1 MPAGHAGEAEL
12 NQLLGERSA
21 FSRVA
26 DSCSAADAA
35 CLRRMRDE
43 RMYRFK
49 KVNWSRFCAEYLGIS
64 KAEAD
69 RIIRRFEE
77 FGQSYF
83 DVSRIVRISPES
95 YRAIAHAVKDKTIE
109 HNGES
114 HRVDQRERPARHRR
128 RAGPAPGGRAE
139 ARAEA
144 GHRARPRGF
153 RFASVSARSSGA
165 PTRSRPNCARSARK
179 PTAAAATA
187 RPSSAWPAICAS
199 ACTTW
204 KCWRHRARP
213 GIGKSAKI

>member
-1 MPAGHAGEAEL
+1 MKKTLVRMPAGHAGEAEL

-43 RMYRFK
+43 KMYRFK

-109 HNGES
+109 HNGERIALTS
-114 HRVDQRERPARHRR
+114 ENAQRVTAAVQALRQAAAPKRIEPARRIPICERVSALQR
-128 RAGPAPGGRAE
+128 RAYEITAELREVCQEADRGGCDRQTIQRL
-139 ARAEA
+139 ARDLRQRMYDLE
-144 GHRARPRGF
+144 
-153 RFASVSARSSGA
+153 VL
-165 PTRSRPNCARSARK
+165 
-179 PTAAAATA
+179 AA
-187 RPSSAWPAICAS
+187 
-199 ACTTW
+199 
-204 KCWRHRARP
+204 
-213 GIGKSAKI
+213 